1 MSDFVKEFAR
11 AQSNSLG
18 RLKECT
24 DLEYLRQELVITQN
38 RMPECTSDSMF
49 RTNKIS
55 ILEARIKELLEN
67 PSD

>member
-11 AQSNSLG
+11 AQSNSLV

-24 DLEYLRQELVITQN
+24 DLEYLKQELVTTQN
-38 RMPECTSDSMF
+38 RIPECTAESLF

-55 ILEARIKELLEN
+55 ILEARIRELQH
-67 PSD
+67 S